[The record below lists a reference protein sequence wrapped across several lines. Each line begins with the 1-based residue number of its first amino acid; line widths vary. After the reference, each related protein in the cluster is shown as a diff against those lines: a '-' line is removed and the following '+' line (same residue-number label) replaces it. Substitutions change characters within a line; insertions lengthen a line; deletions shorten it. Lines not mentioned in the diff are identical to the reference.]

1 MAGMQHGHAMNG
13 MPSASGPAVDAN
25 RAAMQQMMQDMAA
38 PATGDP
44 DVDFA
49 QGMIPH
55 HQGAIAMAKVE
66 LQYGKDPQLR
76 QLAQDIIAAQ
86 EAEIA
91 VLQAWL
97 AKAGH

>member
-1 MAGMQHGHAMNG
+1 
-13 MPSASGPAVDAN
+13 
-25 RAAMQQMMQDMAA
+25 MQQMMQGMAI
-38 PATGDP
+38 PSTGDP

-55 HQGAIAMAKVE
+55 HQGAIAMAKIE

-97 AKAGH
+97 AKAGR